1 MLWILF
7 CYSIGTPD
15 VIRLIYSSELTTD
28 SPTYYRDCQTPNYH
42 YESIQVNVA
51 ITGLYSIWSRST
63 VDTYGYIYKDNF
75 DSLKPVENLLSQH
88 SGICN
93 VGQFKLIIDLQADTT
108 YILVVTTYR
117 PNMTGNFSIFV
128 SGPDN
133 VTLSPISE

>member
-1 MLWILF
+1 MRM
-7 CYSIGTPD
+7 T
-15 VIRLIYSSELTTD
+15 VIT
-28 SPTYYRDCQTPNYH
+28 
-42 YESIQVNVA
+42 
-51 ITGLYSIWSRST
+51 TGLYSIWSDST

-75 DSLKPVENLLSQH
+75 DSLKPFENLFSQH
-88 SGICN
+88 SGSCN